1 MNNNQQHK
9 STPDHWA
16 EVEAYAQQVSSTD
29 DCLLELRS
37 RVEALEG
44 KYETQ
49 RLATLEWG
57 KDVET
62 LKLRSDRH
70 LQRIERL
77 EGIKQPASKVYEI
90 SEPLELTPEQAQH
103 VRNLL
108 TPNSKPTSNPSQI
121 RSSLVEQVRNA
132 IASEYDPKDYCW
144 DEACAAIRVVATW
157 LREQGTQAQGWAM
170 LLEQEASNA

>member
-9 STPDHWA
+9 STPAHWA
-16 EVEAYAQQVSSTD
+16 AVEAYAQQVSSTD

-57 KDVET
+57 KDVEKLQRWNDQH
-62 LKLRSDRH
+62 LK
-70 LQRIERL
+70 RIERL
-77 EGIKQPASKVYEI
+77 EGIKPKMVDLQ
-90 SEPLELTPEQAQH
+90 LTPEQEEGIAA
-103 VRNLL
+103 LL
-108 TPNSKPTSNPSQI
+108 RPNRPAL
-121 RSSLVEQVRNA
+121 LVDRVGGA
-132 IASEYDPKDYCW
+132 IFKQFENKAGSEE
-144 DEACAAIRVVATW
+144 EARAAIRVIATW